1 MAATND
7 MTNNQMGSS
16 EDINKN
22 SDISERI
29 EKLEK
34 NLELVSSENKTPE
47 EQEKFIKDI
56 VVKENEDN
64 INKLKDEL
72 SNTIDEK
79 IDEKIEKNNINYN
92 NVMLEQNL
100 KNFKEISS
108 LRKGQKDLEANIN
121 ENISNSV
128 NDAISQNNIKY
139 DELLNNLDNKL
150 DLQKEEQI
158 KFFEEEK
165 ENINKLQEE
174 LYNTIDEK
182 IEKNNINYNNVMLE
196 QNLKNFK
203 EISSLRKGQKD
214 LEENINENINN
225 SVNDAINQN
234 NAKYDE
240 LINNL
245 NNKLDLQKEEQI
257 KFFEEEK
264 DNFNKKNEE
273 LLNNVN
279 DTISQNS
286 IKYEELINNLNS
298 KLDDN
303 SNNINKLQEEISNK
317 IDEKLEQNNIN
328 YNSVMLEQNLKT
340 FKEIS
345 GLRKN

>member
-92 NVMLEQNL
+92 NIMLEQNL

-108 LRKGQKDLEANIN
+108 LRKGQKDLEENIN

-245 NNKLDLQKEEQI
+245 NNKLDSQKEDQTR
-257 KFFEEEK
+257 FLEEE
-264 DNFNKKNEE
+264 
-273 LLNNVN
+273 
-279 DTISQNS
+279 
-286 IKYEELINNLNS
+286 
-298 KLDDN
+298 
-303 SNNINKLQEEISNK
+303 
-317 IDEKLEQNNIN
+317 
-328 YNSVMLEQNLKT
+328 
-340 FKEIS
+340 
-345 GLRKN
+345 